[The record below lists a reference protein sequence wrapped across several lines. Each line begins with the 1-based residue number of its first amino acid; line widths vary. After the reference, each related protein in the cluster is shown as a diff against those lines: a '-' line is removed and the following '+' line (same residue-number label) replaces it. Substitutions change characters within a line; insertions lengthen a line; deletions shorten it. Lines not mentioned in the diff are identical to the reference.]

1 MIFYFLILTRDVLRV
16 NDRYSDIAFEIE
28 DKSILSKVR
37 TMKNKILLGILIIII
52 ILVVI
57 LIVFNLKNDNNDT
70 NQDRAINTSEEID
83 GDDLSM
89 KINLTINGN
98 SFTATLEDNET
109 TRELLNRLPIEVSMS
124 ELNGNEKYYYFDE
137 SLPTNS
143 YRPGNISTGDIM
155 LYGSDCL
162 VIFYE
167 NFDTPYSYTRIGK
180 IDNVDNLKDALGNGN
195 VNVMISK

>member
-1 MIFYFLILTRDVLRV
+1 
-16 NDRYSDIAFEIE
+16 
-28 DKSILSKVR
+28 
-37 TMKNKILLGILIIII
+37 MKNKILLGILIIII

-143 YRPGNISTGDIM
+143 YRPSSINKGDIM
-155 LYGSDCL
+155 LYGSECL

-167 NFDTPYSYTRIGK
+167 SFNTTYSYTRIGK
-180 IDNVDNLKDALGNGN
+180 IDNADNLDKVVGSGS
-195 VNVMISK
+195 VNVKISK

>member
-1 MIFYFLILTRDVLRV
+1 
-16 NDRYSDIAFEIE
+16 
-28 DKSILSKVR
+28 
-37 TMKNKILLGILIIII
+37 MKNKILLGVLIVII

-57 LIVFNLKNDNNDT
+57 LIVINLKDGNNDT
-70 NQDRAINTSEEID
+70 NQDRGINTSEEIN

-155 LYGSDCL
+155 LYGNNCL

-167 NFDTPYSYTRIGK
+167 SFETDYSYTKIGK
-180 IDNVDNLKDALGNGN
+180 IDNPNGLADIALNQQ
-195 VNVMISK
+195 VTVSISQ

>member
-16 NDRYSDIAFEIE
+16 NDRYSDTAFEIE

>member
-1 MIFYFLILTRDVLRV
+1 
-16 NDRYSDIAFEIE
+16 
-28 DKSILSKVR
+28 
-37 TMKNKILLGILIIII
+37 MKNKILLGVLIVII
-52 ILVVI
+52 ILVVT
-57 LIVFNLKNDNNDT
+57 LIVINLKDGNNDT
-70 NQDRAINTSEEID
+70 SQNRGINTSEEIN

-109 TRELLNRLPIEVSMS
+109 TRELLNKLPLEVSMS

-137 SLPTNS
+137 ILPTNS
-143 YRPGNISTGDIM
+143 YRPGSISTGDIM

-167 NFDTPYSYTRIGK
+167 DFDTPYSYTRVGK

>member
-1 MIFYFLILTRDVLRV
+1 
-16 NDRYSDIAFEIE
+16 
-28 DKSILSKVR
+28 
-37 TMKNKILLGILIIII
+37 MKKKILLGILIVIM
-52 ILVVI
+52 ILVVT
-57 LIVFNLKNDNNDT
+57 LIVINLKEGNNDT
-70 NQDRAINTSEEID
+70 NQDRKINTSEEVD

-98 SFTATLEDNET
+98 NFTATLDDNET
-109 TRELLNRLPIEVSMS
+109 TRELLSRLPLEVNMS
-124 ELNGNEKYYYFDE
+124 ELNGNEKYYHFDE

-143 YRPGNISTGDIM
+143 YRPGSISIGDIM

-167 NFDTPYSYTRIGK
+167 DFDTPYSYTRLGK
-180 IDNVDNLKDALGNGN
+180 IDNVNNLKDALGNGN

>member
-1 MIFYFLILTRDVLRV
+1 
-16 NDRYSDIAFEIE
+16 
-28 DKSILSKVR
+28 
-37 TMKNKILLGILIIII
+37 MKKKILLGILIVII

-57 LIVFNLKNDNNDT
+57 LIVVNLKDDNNDS
-70 NQDRAINTSEEID
+70 NRDRGINTSEEIN

-89 KINLTINGN
+89 KINLSINGN
-98 SFTATLEDNET
+98 SFTAMLYDNET
-109 TRELLNRLPIEVSMS
+109 TRELLNRFPLEVSMS

-143 YRPGNISTGDIM
+143 YKPGNISTGDIM

-167 NFDTPYSYTRIGK
+167 DFDTPYSYTRLGK
-180 IDNVDNLKDALGNGN
+180 IDNVDNLKDALGKEN
-195 VNVMISK
+195 VNVVISK

>member
-1 MIFYFLILTRDVLRV
+1 
-16 NDRYSDIAFEIE
+16 
-28 DKSILSKVR
+28 
-37 TMKNKILLGILIIII
+37 MKKKILLGILIVIM
-52 ILVVI
+52 ILVVT
-57 LIVFNLKNDNNDT
+57 LIVINLKEGNNDT
-70 NQDRAINTSEEID
+70 NQDRKINTSEEVD

-98 SFTATLEDNET
+98 NFTATLDDNET
-109 TRELLNRLPIEVSMS
+109 TRELLSRLPLEVNMS

-143 YRPGNISTGDIM
+143 YRPGSISIGDIM

-167 NFDTPYSYTRIGK
+167 DFDTPYSYTRLGK
-180 IDNVDNLKDALGNGN
+180 IDNVNNLKDALGNGN

>member
-1 MIFYFLILTRDVLRV
+1 
-16 NDRYSDIAFEIE
+16 
-28 DKSILSKVR
+28 
-37 TMKNKILLGILIIII
+37 MKNKILLGVLIVII

-57 LIVFNLKNDNNDT
+57 LIVFNLKDDNNDT
-70 NQDRAINTSEEID
+70 NQDRGINTSEEIN

-89 KINLTINGN
+89 KINLTINEN
-98 SFTATLEDNET
+98 SFTATLEYNET
-109 TRELLNRLPIEVSMS
+109 TRELLNKLPLEVSMS

-137 SLPTNS
+137 SFPTNS

-167 NFDTPYSYTRIGK
+167 DFDTPYSYTRVGK

>member
-1 MIFYFLILTRDVLRV
+1 
-16 NDRYSDIAFEIE
+16 
-28 DKSILSKVR
+28 
-37 TMKNKILLGILIIII
+37 MKKKILLGILIVIM
-52 ILVVI
+52 ILVVT
-57 LIVFNLKNDNNDT
+57 LIVINLKEGNNDT
-70 NQDRAINTSEEID
+70 NQDRKINTSEEVD

-98 SFTATLEDNET
+98 NFTATLDDNET
-109 TRELLNRLPIEVSMS
+109 TRELLSRLPLEVSMS

-155 LYGSDCL
+155 LYGNDCL

-167 NFDTPYSYTRIGK
+167 EFATPYSYTRVGK